1 MSRSGKI
8 ARLPLPLRTSI
19 NHRLDRNDPGRK
31 IINWLNSLPTV
42 KKILRELFHNKPIT
56 EQNLSEW
63 RNGGYLEWQIR
74 RDFFE
79 DTRESLHDAAELEEI
94 SPFMADH
101 AARLLSAR
109 ILNAVRK
116 WNGDLD
122 DPSLASLKHLSGLL
136 RSIATLRRGDHS
148 AARLKIQQSNHD
160 RANAPDDDTESPGE
174 RTLLEGLR
182 RLTYGVPRDTDDKPL
197 PQSMPS
203 IQSVP
208 SVLSVPSPA
217 KSDLIAPNQ
226 TTSSAPN
233 PIPTKPAPTHT
244 HTHTPTLTP
253 SEPAPP
259 SESASSPSSSQP
271 ADSTIHDSTIHASPP
286 SSAPAH
292 PPLSTPP
299 SSAPPAPPPM
309 SAEEFNRL
317 RHHNP
322 DPMPEWRKA
331 ILNPPPP
338 WLGILGGPPA
348 SRPIKSIMP
357 YRS

>member
-1 MSRSGKI
+1 MNRTGKI
-8 ARLPLPLRTSI
+8 ARLPHNLRTSI
-19 NHRLDRNDPGRK
+19 NHRLDRNHPGRK
-31 IINWLNSLPTV
+31 IVNWLNSLPAV

-79 DTRESLHDAAELEEI
+79 DTRESLHDAAELEQI
-94 SPFMADH
+94 SPLMADH

-122 DPSLASLKHLSGLL
+122 DPSLANLKHLSGLL
-136 RSIATLRRGDHS
+136 RVIATLRRGDHS

-160 RANAPDDDTESPGE
+160 RANAPDDDETESPGE
-174 RTLLEGLR
+174 RRLLEGLR
-182 RLTYGVPRDTDDKPL
+182 RLTYGIPRDPDPDPKSP
-197 PQSMPS
+197 PQSTPS

-208 SVLSVPSPA
+208 SVPSVPSSA

-226 TTSSAPN
+226 TTFSAPDS
-233 PIPTKPAPTHT
+233 TLSEPAPT

-253 SEPAPP
+253 SEPVPP
-259 SESASSPSSSQP
+259 SEPASSPSSSQP
-271 ADSTIHDSTIHASPP
+271 ADSTIHDSPLPPNPALAHSPSSPPPLSPP
-286 SSAPAH
+286 S
-292 PPLSTPP
+292 
-299 SSAPPAPPPM
+299 PPAPPPM

-317 RHHNP
+317 RHYNP
-322 DPMPEWRKA
+322 DPMPEWREK
-331 ILNPPPP
+331 ILHPIPP
-338 WLGILGGPPA
+338 WLTIPHDPPTP
-348 SRPIKSIMP
+348 RPLKSIMP
-357 YRS
+357 YRC

>member
-1 MSRSGKI
+1 MNRTGKI
-8 ARLPLPLRTSI
+8 ARLPHPLRTSI
-19 NHRLDRNDPGRK
+19 NHRLDRNHPGRK
-31 IINWLNSLPTV
+31 IINWLNSLPAV

-74 RDFFE
+74 RDFFA
-79 DTRESLHDAAELEEI
+79 DTRESLHDAAELEQL

-101 AARLLSAR
+101 AASLLSAR

-122 DPSLASLKHLSGLL
+122 DPALANLKHLSGLL
-136 RSIATLRRGDHS
+136 RAISTLRRGDHS

-160 RANAPDDDTESPGE
+160 LANAPDDSDSESPGE

-182 RLTYGVPRDTDDKPL
+182 RLSYGVPRDTDDPDPKSP

-203 IQSVP
+203 IPSVP

-233 PIPTKPAPTHT
+233 
-244 HTHTPTLTP
+244 
-253 SEPAPP
+253 
-259 SESASSPSSSQP
+259 SSP
-271 ADSTIHDSTIHASPP
+271 PP
-286 SSAPAH
+286 SSAP
-292 PPLSTPP
+292 S
-299 SSAPPAPPPM
+299 PPAPPPM
-309 SAEEFNRL
+309 SAEEFNRH

-338 WLGILGGPPA
+338 WRGILSVPA
-348 SRPIKSIMP
+348 PSPRPLKSIMS
-357 YRS
+357 YRC